1 MWQTSQA
8 VPLHGPPSF
17 EQTGCTALVTKCCPI
32 HPLNLPNWASSLPC
46 ATNDDLLLLVTIQGI
61 KHSQIDIS
69 RPRLPVTAD
78 VLKAL
83 PNCEIGHI
91 TYQLRKACFG
101 LHSLWAFSALVQAK
115 NFTDSSLQ
123 WSNV

>member
-1 MWQTSQA
+1 MYSSGLRLEHSEGRH
-8 VPLHGPPSF
+8 PD
-17 EQTGCTALVTKCCPI
+17 PI
-32 HPLNLPNWASSLPC
+32 D
-46 ATNDDLLLLVTIQGI
+46 DDLLLLVTIQGI
-61 KHSQIDIS
+61 KHSQRDIY

-101 LHSLWAFSALVQAK
+101 LHLL
-115 NFTDSSLQ
+115 
-123 WSNV
+123 